1 MLLMYFVLGCH
12 WANNGG
18 FEEIHWDSQPSPYH
32 ETGIYN
38 LHDIVDSYGITVGQ
52 YTIRSW
58 MRTGIYTPTQKEH
71 PFTQD
76 PYVALGCPRN

>member
-32 ETGIYN
+32 ETGIY
-38 LHDIVDSYGITVGQ
+38 LPIHDIVDSYGITVGQ
-52 YTIRSW
+52 Y
-58 MRTGIYTPTQKEH
+58 TGIYTPTQKEH